1 MKAHSTLH
9 SGCLLAKTNDMNFT
23 ALVKLNQNIINAYLG
38 SAIEFQSSLENFRRR
53 CALNVIDVYN
63 ARHNVIPCTCSKIHE
78 SAFYL
83 DVHSC
88 LLAVFFNIY
97 WIRGKMYQA
106 QIKYRS
112 KVNAEKT
119 MENLEDAV
127 EQYSVSAHRGQP
139 LLRRVP
145 LTSLLP

>member
-1 MKAHSTLH
+1 
-9 SGCLLAKTNDMNFT
+9 
-23 ALVKLNQNIINAYLG
+23 
-38 SAIEFQSSLENFRRR
+38 
-53 CALNVIDVYN
+53 
-63 ARHNVIPCTCSKIHE
+63 
-78 SAFYL
+78 
-83 DVHSC
+83 
-88 LLAVFFNIY
+88 
-97 WIRGKMYQA
+97 MYQA